1 MANTNKEQMPTAARE
16 AWRAY
21 EASGTDED
29 LAAAREATV
38 AARKAGVDLAEIS
51 RDEGA

>member
-29 LAAAREATV
+29 LAAAREA
-38 AARKAGVDLAEIS
+38 GVDLAEIS